1 MTRGPCPVTLERRLR
16 ARGEPAD
23 MSNRSHPA
31 ASTPTFLAQAQAAAL
46 AKAAHELRTPLMAMG
61 LTAELLSEELDHL
74 ARPDVRQLVAT
85 LHRNTVWLHQLVE
98 NLHEFAALGQKTG
111 ALACAPVDL
120 RAVLHETERVLG
132 PLLAAKDQRLEV
144 LVPAALPL
152 VPAARQLLGQ
162 VYLNLLGNASKFAP
176 AGSLIRVPLIRT
188 EGGVRVAVEDRG
200 PGFPASAA
208 VQLFDPFF
216 QTPTPTAPGQRGVG
230 LGLAIVRD
238 IVQAHGGQA
247 GAENR
252 RGGGARVWFEL
263 PLHLPSAPTLAGGLE

>member
-1 MTRGPCPVTLERRLR
+1 
-16 ARGEPAD
+16 
-23 MSNRSHPA
+23 MSNRSQPA
-31 ASTPTFLAQAQAAAL
+31 TSAPTITEQAHAAAL
-46 AKAAHELRTPLMAMG
+46 AKVAHELRTPLMAMG
-61 LTAELLSEELDHL
+61 MTAELLSEELDHL

-85 LHRNTVWLHQLVE
+85 FHRSTVWLHQLVE
-98 NLHEFAALGQKTG
+98 NLHEFAALGQESG
-111 ALACAPVDL
+111 ALACTPVDL
-120 RAVLHETERVLG
+120 RAVLHETVRVLG

-144 LVPAALPL
+144 LAPAALPR

-162 VYLNLLGNASKFAP
+162 VCMNLLGNASKFAP
-176 AGSLIRVPLIRT
+176 AGTPIRVPLIHT
-188 EGGVRVAVEDRG
+188 KVGVRVAVEDRG

-216 QTPTPTAPGQRGVG
+216 QTPTSTAPGPRGVG

-252 RGGGARVWFEL
+252 RGGGARFWFEL
-263 PLHLPSAPTLAGGLE
+263 PLHQQSVPALAAGLE